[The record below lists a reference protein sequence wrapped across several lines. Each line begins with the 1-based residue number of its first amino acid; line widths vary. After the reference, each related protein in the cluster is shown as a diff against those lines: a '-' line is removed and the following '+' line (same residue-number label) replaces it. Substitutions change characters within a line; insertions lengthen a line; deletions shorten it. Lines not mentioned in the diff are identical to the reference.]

1 MGSNLAR
8 GLKKQAAPSQVQ
20 RAAIG
25 NQDGQWSRHVVNN
38 QARQWRPIEDH
49 LQLFELR

>member
-20 RAAIG
+20 RAIG

-49 LQLFELR
+49 PQLFELR